1 MQVYTRANNTQLQK
15 DMSIPIIPG
24 WNRETNRQVCRGR
37 TKNMD
42 YRSAGVGAAPVR
54 HVESTGNATL
64 LTGSKAAFDTN
75 MTGGVDPYMQSSSKI
90 GDGIGSELHVSQQP
104 KVLRSFGYYRE
115 AISESSEETFR
126 DRQISILIYLS
137 DGTCEINEP
146 KVQNSGIPQG
156 KILNRGPLKTEDGEL
171 IGPGHLLPG
180 TFLKVYGKMMKVCR
194 CDPWTR
200 DWLSNRGLVVGE
212 DCPIPQNGASRVLAK
227 LPEWNGKVH
236 FPLKMFMEAS
246 MGKHNHDSKATK
258 QFLDYDQD
266 KLRFSLVWDNSD
278 ALFGDIM
285 DYSMLYYLCDDTVQ
299 IQQSRRANTG
309 REEFPTLFK
318 RDQLLKD
325 WKEFLHVHHRQVGAK
340 YGDGEIWT
348 WRDFR
353 VGMTFN
359 MFGREMRV
367 TAVDFTTREFFAKQ
381 GIELKPNE
389 RWAGEVVERPM
400 LPHPQFNG
408 YGDKFHAGTEWK
420 SLVPKQPKKDYNK
433 IIGLDGH
440 RLRMTAR
447 ILSDNPDDE
456 KRGFV
461 ITYFLHDDT
470 LLVFEPPIRN
480 SGIVGGKFL
489 EKGKFEHENGARYI
503 CPDDFQVGQVT
514 KINYFDFIIDS
525 LVHDKAGL
533 GE

>member
-1 MQVYTRANNTQLQK
+1 
-15 DMSIPIIPG
+15 MSIPLIPG
-24 WNRETNRQVCRGR
+24 WNRESNKQVRRGR
-37 TKNMD
+37 TRNMD
-42 YRSAGVGAAPVR
+42 YRSAGVGSAPVR
-54 HVESTGNATL
+54 HVESTGSETL

-75 MTGGVDPYMQSSSKI
+75 MTGGVDPYMLSSTKI
-90 GDGIGSELHVSQQP
+90 GDGIGTEQHISQQP

-126 DRQISILIYLS
+126 DRKVSILIYLS
-137 DGTCEINEP
+137 DGTCEVNEP

-156 KILNRGPLKTEDGEL
+156 KVINRGPLKTEDGEL
-171 IGPGHLLPG
+171 IGPAHLLPG
-180 TFLKVYGKMMKVCR
+180 TFLQIYGKMIKVCQA
-194 CDPWTR
+194 DPWTR
-200 DWLSNRGLVVGE
+200 NWLTTRGLAVPE
-212 DCPIPQNGASRVLAK
+212 DMPIPRNGASRVLAE
-227 LPEWNGKVH
+227 LPEWNGKVL
-236 FPLKMFMEAS
+236 FPLKTFMEAA
-246 MGKHNHDSKATK
+246 MGKHNHDSAATK

-285 DYSMLYYLCDDTVQ
+285 DYSMLYYLGDDTVQ

-325 WKEFLHVHHRQVGAK
+325 WKEFLNIHKREVGAK
-340 YGDGEIWT
+340 YGDAPIWT
-348 WRDFR
+348 WRDMR
-353 VGMTFN
+353 VGKTFN
-359 MFGREMRV
+359 VFGREMRV
-367 TAVDFTTREFFAKQ
+367 TACDFTTRDFFARQ

-389 RWAGEVVERPM
+389 CLAGEKVDRPVLAM
-400 LPHPQFNG
+400 PQFNG
-408 YGDKFHAGTEWK
+408 YGDKFHARTEWK

-440 RLRMTAR
+440 RIRMTAS
-447 ILSDNPDDE
+447 IISNNPDDQQR
-456 KRGFV
+456 KFV

-470 LLVFEPPIRN
+470 LLVYEPPIRN

-489 EKGKFEHENGARYI
+489 EKGKFEHESGARYI
-503 CPDDFQVGQVT
+503 TPDDFEEGQIII
-514 KINYFDFIIDS
+514 INYFSFIIETKI
-525 LVHDKAGL
+525 HDKAGL